1 MLREKY
7 DIERYK
13 KKKKERKRENYFSS
27 RLQNIASRKERESNP
42 PRKHYPLISLY
53 GFREY
58 GAAVNREAYARP
70 LLLPALST
78 DCFAISH
85 NYITQ
90 IVTQSHTCAS
100 TEDEAYFRFDPA
112 SSSKIDFQMGITIGI
127 GRHRVYL

>member
-70 LLLPALST
+70 LLLLALST

-100 TEDEAYFRFDPA
+100 TEDEAYFRFDESIPHPRR
-112 SSSKIDFQMGITIGI
+112 KLIFKWE
-127 GRHRVYL
+127 